1 VQLPEHCEWLGGSGG
16 APAVAEPYRDG
27 DTWTL
32 LSRLS
37 RELKVWIH
45 GGSFY
50 EQSENP
56 GRVYNTTVVFDR
68 DGRERA
74 RYRKIHLFDVT
85 TADGAK
91 FHESATVDPGD
102 AIVTYDCRRPH
113 DRLFDLLRRA
123 LSRTLPATGTTGRAD
138 DRGARRLHLLT
149 GKDHWEVLLRSRAIG
164 PNAGSQRQDGGVHTR
179 TPAGER
185 QSFGQSMI
193 IDPWGTVVARVSEG
207 LGSASAGVD
216 MGILNRVR
224 SQIPVAANKAISIT
238 ASLAGAGLAGQACE
252 LRPPRPSGPEPRG
265 LCRTIAN
272 DRRSSSCRWAA
283 RKNRAPTRRWAIS
296 SPQSGSPWPQPK
308 RRGPCAL
315 RSCLS
320 ASRSSFAGSPAECNC
335 ADRPSARCCAT

>member
-1 VQLPEHCEWLGGSGG
+1 MLRAAVIQLNTRNDKAANLVAIEAAVRDCVKRERPDWVQLPEHCEWLGGSGG

-68 DGRERA
+68 DGQERA

-102 AIVTYDCRRPH
+102 AIVTYDCEGLTIGCSICYDVRFPELYQQLARQG
-113 DRLFDLLRRA
+113 A
-123 LSRTLPATGTTGRAD
+123 QMIAVPAAFT
-138 DRGARRLHLLT
+138 LLT
-149 GKDHWEVLLRSRAIG
+149 GKDHWEVLLRSRAIETECWVAA
-164 PNAGSQRQDGGVHTR
+164 AGQWGSYQ

-238 ASLAGAGLAGQACE
+238 ASLAGASLAGA
-252 LRPPRPSGPEPRG
+252 G
-265 LCRTIAN
+265 L
-272 DRRSSSCRWAA
+272 
-283 RKNRAPTRRWAIS
+283 
-296 SPQSGSPWPQPK
+296 
-308 RRGPCAL
+308 
-315 RSCLS
+315 
-320 ASRSSFAGSPAECNC
+320 
-335 ADRPSARCCAT
+335 